1 MRFQL
6 CDGLL
11 FCINKISYG
20 KQIKLTNE
28 ITGDFICWGR
38 RVVRRCFEKV
48 LRTGER
54 RWFIKKSGMQG
65 KFILSGR

>member
-1 MRFQL
+1 MFLKTFFICYNNFIAEQKGFLDKR
-6 CDGLL
+6 
-11 FCINKISYG
+11 
-20 KQIKLTNE
+20 NE